1 MIAATLNR
9 AQDSESATVLL
20 SPNRHGQLPTVL
32 VDPRDSDGNIQAGLW
47 LGDGSGGTVYEWTEP
62 ARTLRRESG

>member
-1 MIAATLNR
+1 VIAATLNR

-20 SPNRHGQLPTVL
+20 TPNRHGQLPTVL
-32 VDPRDSDGNIQAGLW
+32 VDPRDSNGNTLAGLW

-62 ARTLRRESG
+62 AGKLQHG